1 MNPGGMT
8 DDELIEAV
16 AALTESERAHLVDDS
31 VDEALADRIKLTEL
45 IIEIERRAES
55 RQP

>member
-1 MNPGGMT
+1 MTPEGMT

-16 AALTESERAHLVDDS
+16 ANLTESERAHLIGDS
-31 VDEALADRIKLTEL
+31 VDEALADRIQLSAL
-45 IIEIERRAES
+45 LVEIERRAER

>member
-1 MNPGGMT
+1 MT

-16 AALTESERAHLVDDS
+16 AALTESERAHLIDDS